1 MRYISIFSGIEA
13 ASVAWEPLGWELVAL
28 CEVDEFAASVLAV
41 RYPNIPNLGD
51 ITKVDWNEVIA
62 KYGTVD
68 VVIGGSPCQSFSIAG
83 GRDSLDGK
91 SRLMFEYIRAVS
103 ELHPRFF
110 VFENVPGCLT
120 TKDNAFGQLLDE
132 MARIGY
138 RDLAWRVLDAQF
150 FGVPQR
156 RRRVFLVGHLGDGF
170 RSAAVLF
177 EPESLRGGSPSS
189 ADKRKELT
197 ANAGRGS
204 EGSGWGDCL
213 TPWDVQS
220 RRIHTTD
227 ATWPALYSGDG
238 GGHGYV
244 ATEELPAMAVR
255 TANTG
260 ANGCGV
266 AEELAHT
273 VDTTGPEAVAHPICF
288 KWFAGKAARTM
299 PAYDDGT
306 TPTLTNS
313 DSHMPAVCVEGGV
326 ERSRATDVTS
336 SSPSAQQTGTSSS
349 STTSQSTAG
358 DSSSSQ
364 RILCVASN
372 HTNAEVCEGVS
383 PTVLAHAAK
392 DAPYVVVDTN
402 E

>member
-1 MRYISIFSGIEA
+1 MKYVSIFSGIEA
-13 ASVAWEPLGWELVAL
+13 ASVAFEPLGWEPVAF
-28 CEVDEFAASVLAV
+28 CEIDEFPAAVLAV
-41 RYPNIPNLGD
+41 RYPDVPNLGD
-51 ITKVDWNEVIA
+51 ITKVEWSEVIA
-62 KYGTVD
+62 KHGPID
-68 VVIGGSPCQSFSIAG
+68 VVVGGSPCQSFSVAG
-83 GRDSLDGK
+83 GRDSLDGE

-110 VFENVPGCLT
+110 IWENVPGCLT

-189 ADKRKELT
+189 ADKRKELA
-197 ANAGRGS
+197 ANAGRGADGDSGGVTARS
-204 EGSGWGDCL
+204 EA
-213 TPWDVQS
+213 
-220 RRIHTTD
+220 I
-227 ATWPALYSGDG
+227 
-238 GGHGYV
+238 
-244 ATEELPAMAVR
+244 AVR
-255 TANTG
+255 TAQTS

-266 AEELAHT
+266 SEGLAHT
-273 VDTTGPEAVAHPICF
+273 LDTTGPEAICF

-299 PAYDDGT
+299 PAYSDGT

-313 DSHMPAVCVEGGV
+313 DNHVPAICADGGADQ
-326 ERSRATDVTS
+326 SRATERTS
-336 SSPSAQQTGTSSS
+336 SRPSARQTGTSSS
-349 STTSQSTAG
+349 STTNPSTE
-358 DSSSSQ
+358 DVSSSNR

-372 HTNAEVCEGVS
+372 HTNAEICEGVS

-392 DAPYVVVDTN
+392 DAPYVVVDVN